1 MPVSNNTIFRS
12 KTIQKYIQNREKS
25 VLPRVIAPPVFLL
38 CWLILMLLIA
48 AGIAVWLGQ
57 VPVYVSGAGAVLD
70 QHTLSQQTGTAV
82 AVIFLPVGSVSR
94 LHAGLPIQLQIGQS
108 GPVLHTAIDTVERTP
123 LSPQQVRQQ
132 YGLQVPAP
140 SCVVIADLGSAFPA
154 HLYAGSLVQAQIQ
167 IGSESLLSLFPVLN
181 SLLHIR

>member
-1 MPVSNNTIFRS
+1 MPLSNNTIFRS

-38 CWLILMLLIA
+38 CWFILMLLIA

-57 VPVYVSGAGAVLD
+57 VPVYISGSGAVLE
-70 QHTLSQQTGTAV
+70 QHTSSQQTATAV
-82 AVIFLPVGSVSR
+82 AVIFLPPSSVSR

-108 GPVLHTAIDTVERTP
+108 GPVLHTTIGTVEYTP
-123 LSPQQVRQQ
+123 LSPQQIQQQ
-132 YGLQVPAP
+132 YGLRVSAP
-140 SCVVIADLGSAFPA
+140 SCVVVVSLGAVLPA
-154 HLYAGSLVQAQIQ
+154 HLYVGSLVQAQIQ

-181 SLLHIR
+181 SLLHIH